1 MTIDLTFLGTGSMV
15 PTKERNVQSIH
26 IQYKGDVIL
35 VDCGEGTQRQM
46 NIAGLNRL
54 KVQKV
59 LISHWHGDHVSG
71 LIGLVQTMSGIN
83 QDFTLHIYGPKGSK
97 EKMRHLLKSCYFDLR
112 IGIKVHELNPKNV
125 DAFFENEDY
134 KLECTKLKHSVPC
147 LGYNFILKDKVRID
161 MDKVKTLKLKEGKW
175 LQKIQKNEIVKVK
188 GKEIKPE
195 DISFIQPGNKISI
208 VLDTR
213 FTKNAIKL
221 AENADLLISES
232 VYANDLQELA
242 SKYKHMTAHD
252 AAKIAERAKVKKL
265 ILTHFSQRY
274 KDTKELVADAK
285 QFFKNVEAAKDF
297 MKVKI

>member
-1 MTIDLTFLGTGSMV
+1 
-15 PTKERNVQSIH
+15 
-26 IQYKGDVIL
+26 
-35 VDCGEGTQRQM
+35 
-46 NIAGLNRL
+46 
-54 KVQKV
+54 
-59 LISHWHGDHVSG
+59 
-71 LIGLVQTMSGIN
+71 
-83 QDFTLHIYGPKGSK
+83 
-97 EKMRHLLKSCYFDLR
+97 
-112 IGIKVHELNPKNV
+112 
-125 DAFFENEDY
+125 
-134 KLECTKLKHSVPC
+134 
-147 LGYNFILKDKVRID
+147 